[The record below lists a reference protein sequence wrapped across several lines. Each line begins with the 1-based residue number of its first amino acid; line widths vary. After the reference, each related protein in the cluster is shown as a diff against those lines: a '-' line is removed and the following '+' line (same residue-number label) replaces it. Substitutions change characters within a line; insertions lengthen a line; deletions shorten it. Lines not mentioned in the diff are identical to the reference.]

1 MASILFYLGG
11 TFFAPH
17 RIFRRLLGE
26 RRRFAKG
33 FRIMLFISLL
43 YLISVVGLAVAG
55 ALLPA
60 PAFLPLD
67 AHNYYFYEMFFVLP
81 AFLGAWLLGSGV
93 GALVSLVLGGRGSF
107 KAAAAA
113 WAFAFAAPS
122 FMMWLPHAAF
132 SVFLLLGMSQK
143 EFMSYTADPGP
154 IQTAFLIY
162 QGLAALLLVIGS
174 SKAAAAGR
182 SIRGMRALVSGLFAA
197 AVYAGI
203 IGCVIR

>member
-11 TFFAPH
+11 GFFAPT
-17 RIFRRLLGE
+17 RIFRRLMGE

-33 FRIMLFISLL
+33 FRITLFVGILFLL
-43 YLISVVGLAVAG
+43 SVVGLAVAG
-55 ALLPA
+55 ARLPA
-60 PAFLPLD
+60 PGFLPLD

-81 AFLGAWLLGSGV
+81 AFLAAWLLGSGA
-93 GALVSLVLGGRGSF
+93 GALVSLALGGRGPF

-113 WAFAFAAPS
+113 WAFAFAVPA

-132 SVFLLLGMSQK
+132 SAFLLLGMSQK
-143 EFMSYTADPGP
+143 EFMSYTAAPGP

-162 QGLAALLLVIGS
+162 QGLAGLLLVVGS
-174 SKAAAAGR
+174 AKAAAVGR
-182 SIRGMRALVSGLFAA
+182 SIRGAAALVSGLFAA

-203 IGCVIR
+203 IGYVIR